1 MSGNGKTADNK
12 QALIEF
18 IAQKGVAKTTEIA
31 DWMLL
36 LSEKE
41 KSGSYHGWT
50 CDNRYYD
57 SIVGVGF
64 VSGARILWDNVRKYL
79 GIII

>member
-1 MSGNGKTADNK
+1 
-12 QALIEF
+12 
-18 IAQKGVAKTTEIA
+18 
-31 DWMLL
+31 MLL

-64 VSGARILWDNVRKYL
+64 VSGARILSDNVRKYL